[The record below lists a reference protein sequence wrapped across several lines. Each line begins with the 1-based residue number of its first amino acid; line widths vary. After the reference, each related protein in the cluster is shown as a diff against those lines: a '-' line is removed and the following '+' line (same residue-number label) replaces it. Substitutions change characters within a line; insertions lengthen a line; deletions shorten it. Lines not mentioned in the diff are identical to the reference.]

1 MADKTLLDLPILAS
15 GDIDNS
21 DVLHAIDISDN
32 LDKQTTTGFLAEFIL
47 QRSAFNI
54 ATIST
59 TPIWEQVKSDNI
71 ADGKRMF
78 IETSTDRHRFG
89 ISNDAKTSSKYFLEA
104 IRTGNTLTQTIL
116 RGDTVTLAGNTSVS
130 GTLGVTGL
138 TSLSTLSTTGLA
150 TLNSASVTGALG
162 VGGLLT
168 VSSSGIT
175 SSSSRIDLLKGVQI
189 GTGTAEGNLTLKQNG
204 SDTIEGG
211 AYIKLRN
218 NDASDQIV
226 TQISADGHEDKWFW
240 NGSSWSL
247 RERITQTGRHII
259 GNSGTDN
266 GDDLLQVGSDDDISA
281 SFGRGKLGFAGASGD
296 FYIAHQDSFTS
307 LNYGL
312 RFDADGDIRVNA
324 KTGQTVSLCNN
335 NSILATFS
343 GTQID
348 LLKPVVIQ
356 GSLGNIETVST
367 GNFLNFTRA
376 GDNYITATE
385 TGGRLNISSDTITK
399 FRVSATEIIDIS
411 SSQIDLLQPV
421 EALSGIKTDN
431 TTLKTKVIEIGDWDM
446 VNDTIKTITHGISD
460 FTKIRSVA
468 TIIRPDSDQTQLYKP
483 LNTLQDP
490 FGGSIEGGVNNIT
503 STSIQLTRLDTG
515 FFDSTNYN
523 ETSYNRGWITIT
535 YEA

>member
-54 ATIST
+54 ETIST
-59 TPIWEQVKSDNI
+59 TPIWEQVKSNNI

-150 TLNSASVTGALG
+150 TLNSLTVTGLT
-162 VGGLLT
+162 T

-259 GNSGTDN
+259 GNSGVDN
-266 GDDLLQVGSDDDISA
+266 GTDLLQVGSGDNISA
-281 SFGRGKLGFAGASGD
+281 SIGELALFSDTGNAYLSHYDKNGSTTDWGFRITGAYNTEFNAPAGSV
-296 FYIAHQDSFTS
+296 
-307 LNYGL
+307 
-312 RFDADGDIRVNA
+312 IRA
-324 KTGQTVSLCNN
+324 RIN
-335 NSILATFS
+335 NSEIATFS

-348 LLKPVVIQ
+348 FKQGVVIDL
-356 GSLGNIETVST
+356 GSVAGNP
-367 GNFLNFTRA
+367 
-376 GDNYITATE
+376 
-385 TGGRLNISSDTITK
+385 RLSFD
-399 FRVSATEIIDIS
+399 
-411 SSQIDLLQPV
+411 QDLLSGNNFIQVDRNTGAFEVVLNSADVATFKKDGGV
-421 EALSGIKTDN
+421 EILGGIKTDN
-431 TTLKTKVIEIGDWDM
+431 ATLKTKVIQIGTWDM
-446 VNDTIKTITHGISD
+446 STTLLVDVTHGLSDISKVRDIRVMVTDDVETTWYPLDRQAGTIT
-460 FTKIRSVA
+460 
-468 TIIRPDSDQTQLYKP
+468 
-483 LNTLQDP
+483 
-490 FGGSIEGGVNNIT
+490 EGGVRDI
-503 STSIQLTRLDTG
+503 
-515 FFDSTNYN
+515 DSTTVTISRTAGGFYDSSNFDN
-523 ETSYNRGWITIT
+523 SVINRGYITIT